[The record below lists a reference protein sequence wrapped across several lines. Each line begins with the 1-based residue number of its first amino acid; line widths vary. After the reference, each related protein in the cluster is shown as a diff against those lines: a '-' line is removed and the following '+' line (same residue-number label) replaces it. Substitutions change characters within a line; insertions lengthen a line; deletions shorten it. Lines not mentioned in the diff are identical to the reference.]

1 MKIRITL
8 KRTYGDLEIE
18 GESFED
24 IVDKLKEFPQW
35 IDVIDNIISTK
46 SGGFSESELLV
57 DIIENTPDGPVII
70 VPGDRLTGREAVGI
84 LLYASGN
91 QGLRPRDLGRLL
103 NLSGLLSI
111 GFASRLS
118 ELKREGFVLKESD
131 TYRLTISGRRWIEE
145 LIKSLRSR

>member
-35 IDVIDNIISTK
+35 IDVIDNIIATK

-118 ELKREGFVLKESD
+118 ELKRENLVLKESD

>member
-35 IDVIDNIISTK
+35 IDVIDNIIATK

-118 ELKREGFVLKESD
+118 ELKRENLVLKESD
-131 TYRLTISGRRWIEE
+131 AYRLTISGRRWIEE

>member
-70 VPGDRLTGREAVGI
+70 VPGDRLTGREAVGL

-103 NLSGLLSI
+103 NLSGLLTI

-118 ELKREGFVLKESD
+118 ELKREGFVLKEND

>member
-57 DIIENTPDGPVII
+57 DIIENTPDGPIII
-70 VPGDRLTGREAVGI
+70 VPGDRLTGRETVGI